1 MIWRFFHYADSLGLV
16 MSLIILLFF
25 NRATEFLGKKS
36 VKYYY
41 IIFFLL
47 TVFATVLSDLD
58 IYNNWVYDTIPLFL
72 SVPLFFFF
80 RAIFKNQSSR
90 NTSVVSMAIFCIVYL
105 VTYKTAINLYL
116 NTEYYLCFAV
126 FILINSACY
135 FLEQFSF
142 MNEGSVI
149 KRVEFWFVVSLM
161 FYAFVGN
168 MIWATFTY
176 LIENGK
182 LNKNLIMGLWPVL
195 HNSTLLIS
203 CLIFTVAY
211 YWRGNQDFYR

>member
-1 MIWRFFHYADSLGLV
+1 MIWKLFHYSDSLGLV
-16 MSLIILLFF
+16 ISLIALFFF
-25 NRATEFLGKKS
+25 NRAIEFPGKKP

-90 NTSVVSMAIFCIVYL
+90 NTSVVSMAIFCIVYI
-105 VTYKTAINLYL
+105 VTFKKAINLYL

-126 FILINSACY
+126 FILINSASY
-135 FLEQFSF
+135 LLEQLSF

-168 MIWATFTY
+168 LIWTTFTY

-182 LNKNLIMGLWPVL
+182 LSKSLNMGLWPVL
-195 HNSTLLIS
+195 HNSTLFIS
-203 CLIFTVAY
+203 CSIFTIAY
-211 YWRGNQDFYR
+211 YWRGKLDF